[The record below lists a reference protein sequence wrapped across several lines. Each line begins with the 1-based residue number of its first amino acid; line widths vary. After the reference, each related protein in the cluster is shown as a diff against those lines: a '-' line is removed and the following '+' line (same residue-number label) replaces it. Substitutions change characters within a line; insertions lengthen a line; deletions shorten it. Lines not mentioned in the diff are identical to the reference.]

1 MAFVIGLNYVITTR
15 DSLSSK
21 FKVDGGDEG
30 WDNTEIGRR
39 DIRSET

>member
-1 MAFVIGLNYVITTR
+1 MGFKSPPFYSV
-15 DSLSSK
+15 
-21 FKVDGGDEG
+21 KVDGGDEG

>member
-1 MAFVIGLNYVITTR
+1 MAFVSRVETREDTR
-15 DSLSSK
+15 DSLSIR

>member
-1 MAFVIGLNYVITTR
+1 MVFVLRLNYVIETR

>member
-1 MAFVIGLNYVITTR
+1 MGFKSPPF
-15 DSLSSK
+15 SL
-21 FKVDGGDEG
+21 VDGGDEG